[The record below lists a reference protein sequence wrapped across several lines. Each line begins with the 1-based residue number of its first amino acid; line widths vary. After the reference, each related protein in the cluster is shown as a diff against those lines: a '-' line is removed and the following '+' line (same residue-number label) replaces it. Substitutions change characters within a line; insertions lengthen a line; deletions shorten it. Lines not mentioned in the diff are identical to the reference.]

1 MKLTPDQRKI
11 GMKYAIMSLLFI
23 DIHNK
28 RYDELQQIY
37 ETLNLKNNDRLVQKL
52 DEERTIIEVFTRSIY
67 MDAILVIADCIDDTP
82 EIIELAVYYI
92 LKDVHILRRLLQTG
106 KSNMQLLEL

>member
-52 DEERTIIEVFTRSIY
+52 GEERTIAEVFIW
-67 MDAILVIADCIDDTP
+67 
-82 EIIELAVYYI
+82 
-92 LKDVHILRRLLQTG
+92 
-106 KSNMQLLEL
+106 MQYL